1 VFQDGQRAAL
11 RGGCQAPLPFLT
23 GAKLGGG
30 AAEHSDHH
38 QDGAVPVQPG
48 TPRPD
53 QPPATDMSGD
63 TPGSRTS
70 SNHNQAS
77 QRTATDLSFHQ
88 GQFLSNAGFPARRNG
103 MPASE
108 NGHGKNHLEFRL
120 GRSTTPT
127 LPVPSF
133 VESCP
138 SGECHICSLLVAL
151 SHARRSATHPEPHH
165 TRGADEDFFTGEPR
179 VQTGRT
185 CHRKT
190 AKMVIP
196 IWGWELS
203 GQSRADPGSLG
214 ESYEQHCTP
223 PFLLRLQGL
232 LTLFTE
238 SFASFDHSTSALSVP
253 GLYASLRWIHI
264 ALQTA
269 VPSHSTRGCGQPH
282 PDETQCTAKHT
293 GQSPCSVGP
302 FQVSSWHWDH
312 PGAANR
318 SKAHSVCW
326 NPTKADR
333 DKHHA
338 SVVWSQ
344 ESQFRKSLGSCSF
357 IRHYCSN
364 RGCLLFLH

>member
-1 VFQDGQRAAL
+1 
-11 RGGCQAPLPFLT
+11 
-23 GAKLGGG
+23 
-30 AAEHSDHH
+30 
-38 QDGAVPVQPG
+38 
-48 TPRPD
+48 
-53 QPPATDMSGD
+53 
-63 TPGSRTS
+63 
-70 SNHNQAS
+70 
-77 QRTATDLSFHQ
+77 
-88 GQFLSNAGFPARRNG
+88 
-103 MPASE
+103 
-108 NGHGKNHLEFRL
+108 
-120 GRSTTPT
+120 
-127 LPVPSF
+127 
-133 VESCP
+133 
-138 SGECHICSLLVAL
+138 
-151 SHARRSATHPEPHH
+151 
-165 TRGADEDFFTGEPR
+165 
-179 VQTGRT
+179 
-185 CHRKT
+185 
-190 AKMVIP
+190 MVIP